1 MLIERRVR
9 AYQPWPSAFTAWDG
23 QRLKILR
30 ARAEQRAAA
39 GEPGLVIAG
48 VGGVGV
54 VTGEGVLWLQE
65 VQLAGKRPQP
75 IDAFLRGAAGLVGSR
90 LAGQ

>member
-1 MLIERRVR
+1 M
-9 AYQPWPSAFTAWDG
+9 
-23 QRLKILR
+23 KILR
-30 ARAEQRAAA
+30 ARAEQSVSA
-39 GEPGLVIAG
+39 GEPGQVIAG
-48 VGGVGV
+48 DGGAGV
-54 VTGEGVLWLQE
+54 VAGEGVLWLQE

>member
-23 QRLKILR
+23 QRLKILH
-30 ARAEQRAAA
+30 ARAEQSAVT

-48 VGGVGV
+48 AGAAGVI
-54 VTGEGVLWLQE
+54 TGEGVLWLEE